1 MAGTT
6 GSSGEIRDLLQEIY
20 LQALVLSLYRV
31 YVTRLRDA
39 GGTRLIEAYVR
50 AEEDRNR
57 RLERHLLGRGVVPA
71 VAIRRTF
78 ALAGDLYGRVTSR
91 LGTRVM
97 LRIALSA
104 SRRAA
109 RRACS
114 LLGAFPQPEL
124 RLLATLRARNEGD
137 LVDSLSQH
145 LIDTARRG

>member
-6 GSSGEIRDLLQEIY
+6 GSSGEIRDLIQEVY
-20 LQALVLSLYRV
+20 LQDLVLALYRV

-39 GGTRLIEAYVR
+39 GGKRLIEAYVR

-57 RLERHLLGRGVVPA
+57 RLERHLLGRGAVPTA
-71 VAIRRTF
+71 ALRRTF
-78 ALAGDLYGRVTSR
+78 ALAGDLYGRVSSR

-97 LRIALSA
+97 LRIALSS

-109 RRACS
+109 RRACA
-114 LLGAFPQPEL
+114 LLGDIGQPEL

-137 LVDSLSQH
+137 LLDSLSQH
-145 LIDTARRG
+145 LIDTANRG